1 MILRTPKLA
10 EAPIADAAVGK
21 EAAPAAAPEAKPAPA
36 APVAPAAPAAA
47 QVAAAPI
54 APVAPLPQAPQAA
67 SVLDVSA
74 LQQAAAEV
82 QRVREEMAKTRQRDL
97 DERRLAKLRTMG
109 LTVDGKT
116 ITEADVLERAPKVDP
131 HDPGAEA
138 AFEAFRT
145 ERPGFFKPREPSLAD
160 RVGAISSLKDAR
172 FKDTKVMNYSVLATT
187 ILGGNGGR
195 R

>member
-21 EAAPAAAPEAKPAPA
+21 EL
-36 APVAPAAPAAA
+36 APAAPAATPPPP
-47 QVAAAPI
+47 API
-54 APVAPLPQAPQAA
+54 APPQPLVVAPPVAVAPAPQAA
-67 SVLDVSA
+67 QALDVSA

-97 DERRLAKLRTMG
+97 DERRLAKLRGMG
-109 LTVDGKT
+109 LRVDGQT

-145 ERPGFFKPREPSLAD
+145 ERPGFFKAREPSLAD

-187 ILGGNGGR
+187 ILGGEGR